1 MKTEMKTD
9 TRPRMDPRIRE
20 RRVAVKRDEGR
31 RRLRLFVAAL
41 TVVALLSLGWMLLHS
56 PAFDVDH
63 VRVTGNVHVHATD
76 VVAASRLR
84 RGEPMIDVR
93 EGIVARRV
101 GRLPWVATARV
112 TRRWPATV
120 VIDVRERRPAAA
132 ARARAGGWMLVD
144 AGGRLLAA
152 TPLPPPELEALEG
165 TPPAGAPGE
174 QLAPAALA
182 ALRVASL
189 LPPARV
195 SVVRVVALLP
205 DGTLELRL
213 SAGGVV
219 RFGPPDHAQDKL
231 TAALTVIDHVGAGAV
246 GVLDVRVPESPVLT
260 RR

>member
-1 MKTEMKTD
+1 MKTD
-9 TRPRMDPRIRE
+9 TRSSGMDPRIRD

-31 RRLRLFVAAL
+31 RRLRLVLAAL

-56 PAFDVDH
+56 PAFDVDR
-63 VRVTGNVHVHATD
+63 VRVTGNVHARVVD
-76 VVAASRLR
+76 VVSASRLR

-93 EGIVARRV
+93 EGVVARRV
-101 GRLPWVATARV
+101 RRLPGVGSARV
-112 TRRWPATV
+112 TRRWPGTV
-120 VIDVRERRPAAA
+120 VIDVRERRPAAV

-144 AGGRLLAA
+144 ATGRLLAP

-165 TPPAGAPGE
+165 TPPVGVPGE
-174 QLAPAALA
+174 QLAPAARA

-189 LPPARV
+189 LPRSRV
-195 SVVRVVALLP
+195 AVIRVVALLP
-205 DGTLELRL
+205 DNTLELRL
-213 SAGGVV
+213 SSGGVV
-219 RFGPPDHAQDKL
+219 RFGSPDHARDKL